1 MMRKVIRKKMDL
13 LEIGKITVSGN
24 TEKVAIPKKIAKRL
38 KIKEYFE
45 KGEPTYIT
53 FKIRDGELS
62 LAFTNE
68 FGHEIYGIEDENNG
82 EWWSIVCKR
91 CENS

>member
-1 MMRKVIRKKMDL
+1 MEEEKTRKVLRKKMDL
-13 LEIGKITVSGN
+13 LEMGKITVSGN
-24 TEKVAIPKKIAKRL
+24 YEKVTIPKKIAKRL

-53 FKIRDGELS
+53 FKIRDGKVT

-68 FGHEIYGIEDENNG
+68 YGDEIYGMEDGSYE
-82 EWWSIVCKR
+82 
-91 CENS
+91 